1 MSLLA
6 MLFDKV
12 NPVADFYSGYVEK
25 TVGVHM
31 HHELRECM
39 VRDDELTYVWDRAIS
54 ALWHK

>member
-1 MSLLA
+1 

-12 NPVADFYSGYVEK
+12 NPVADFYSGYAEK